1 MPDMLGKDDCFVPE
15 AVEDIWTD
23 VWDVRV
29 GESLYLA
36 DDGVTNN
43 RIGGGGFGEAFSV
56 AGWLGDGLPSF
67 PTRADG
73 DRCMRESH
81 CCLKILPMVSA
92 TEPEDQ
98 YARRIQLE
106 YQILLDANGANGRV
120 PRPLGYGK
128 MRIGEHV
135 NRAIVMEYLPNGAGT
150 YFLNDRTM
158 ANDRLQ
164 CNPGSVTPL
173 QAATFAYQMCLA
185 LKDLHTCQG
194 QSGITHRDLQPGN
207 VAVRL
212 ANGRAYPALDNLAGS
227 VGRVYMIDLG
237 NSTPARRMVTPGF
250 GGDHAPRAATFQYGA
265 PEVFDMYEDGH
276 EGSLW
281 RFRNEPTADIWS
293 LGALIYYYF
302 TGMHPSL
309 FDQSKEAPREAGTIP
324 KERGLS
330 IPQAKLDEHRG
341 EPALKLIDDIVRRC
355 TTFDPRTRRHVAA
368 LDNLIYELEQ
378 VLGIISEKTP
388 QIKTLVHTGNDPEHK
403 QETEPEPEDEPETE
417 RILEPEPEPVMRR
430 EAAGSLSF
438 LVPDALK
445 LESTVGNRRS
455 YRMADDTGRTFRF
468 VTSWEKGVLASCD
481 EAAYANAL
489 AERLDELFLHSG
501 KVKGPDALGMLS
513 IAGATVKPGRGTD
526 PAYCVIEL
534 TVPQKDAESFVMRM
548 HLYFSEQDA
557 VLLGLGCRCPQEED
571 YDVKFL
577 LEDQMARL
585 VETFVWA

>member
-15 AVEDIWTD
+15 AVEDIWRD

-36 DDGVTNN
+36 DDGITNN

-73 DRCMRESH
+73 DRCTRESH

-92 TEPEDQ
+92 TEPESQ
-98 YARRIQLE
+98 YAERIRLE

-135 NRAIVMEYLPNGAGT
+135 NRAIVMEYLPNGEGT
-150 YFLNDRTM
+150 YFLNDRKM

-212 ANGRAYPALDNLAGS
+212 ANGRTYPALDDHAGT

-265 PEVFDMYEDGH
+265 PEVFDMYDDGR

-293 LGALIYYYF
+293 LGALVYYYF

-309 FDQSKEAPREAGTIP
+309 FDQSKEAPREAGTVP

-330 IPQAKLDEHRG
+330 IPQAKLDEHAG
-341 EPALKLIDDIVRRC
+341 KPAVELIDDIVRRC
-355 TTFDPRTRRHVAA
+355 TTFDPRERRRVAP
-368 LDNLIYELEQ
+368 LDDLIYVLERA
-378 VLGIISEKTP
+378 LGIISEDTP
-388 QIKTLVHTGNDPEHK
+388 QITTPSIPGADS
-403 QETEPEPEDEPETE
+403 QPEPEVEPETE
-417 RILEPEPEPVMRR
+417 PVPEPEPEPEPPTRR
-430 EAAGSLSF
+430 EAAGRLTF
-438 LVPDALK
+438 LVPDTLK
-445 LESTVGNRRS
+445 LDSTMGNRRS
-455 YRMADDTGRTFRF
+455 YRMEDDSGRTFRL
-468 VTSWEKGVLASCD
+468 VTSWEEDVLASCD

-534 TVPQKDAESFVMRM
+534 TVPQRDAESFVMRL
-548 HLYFSEQDA
+548 HLYFSGQDA
-557 VLLGLGCRCPQEED
+557 VLLGLGCRCAQEED

-577 LEDQMARL
+577 LEDEMARL
-585 VETFVWA
+585 VETFAWA